1 MKYLKWLL
9 WIVLAV
15 VIIAS
20 ISLYVLTRTDTTT
33 EPIAYG
39 VSFNTMYARELGLD
53 WEEVYTAILEDIGVK
68 HVRLAAHWTMVSP
81 KEGEWNFS
89 ELDRQLM
96 LAEEHDA
103 DVVLAVGR
111 RLPRWPECH
120 VPSWAKEK
128 SWEEQ
133 KELLREYLRT
143 VVTRY
148 KDNKAITYWQIEN
161 EPFLTVYAQKEC
173 GDLDKDFLD
182 EEIAL
187 VRELDPTRPILVTDS
202 GNLGMW
208 YGAYKRGDSFG
219 TSVYVYLWNE
229 TTGAI
234 ETILPPKAYIAK
246 RKIMELVFG
255 KKESMLI
262 ELSVEPW
269 LDAPVAE
276 SDLDLQLSRMSIER
290 FGNILSYA
298 EKTGFQKQYL
308 WGAEWWYWLM
318 VTQNHPEFWERAKEL
333 YK

>member
-9 WIVLAV
+9 WITLSVAI
-15 VIIAS
+15 VIA
-20 ISLYVLTRTDTTT
+20 ISLYMVTRKDTSS
-33 EPIAYG
+33 EAIAYG
-39 VSFNTMYARELGLD
+39 VSFNTMYARELGLN
-53 WEEVYTAILEDIGVK
+53 WEEVYTAILDDLGVK
-68 HVRLAAHWTMVSP
+68 HLRLAAHWTMVSP
-81 KEGEWNFS
+81 TEGVWNFS
-89 ELDRQLM
+89 EIDTQLA
-96 LAEEHDA
+96 LAEEHGA

-120 VPSWAKEK
+120 VPPWAKEK
-128 SWEEQ
+128 NWEEQ
-133 KELLREYLRT
+133 KDLLREYLRT

-148 KDNKAITYWQIEN
+148 KDNKTITYWQIEN
-161 EPFLTVYAQKEC
+161 EPFLTVYAESEC
-173 GDLDKDFLD
+173 GDLDKTFLD

-234 ETILPPKAYIAK
+234 ETILPPQAYIVK
-246 RKIMELVFG
+246 RKIMEFVYG

-262 ELSVEPW
+262 ELSMEPW
-269 LDAPVAE
+269 LNTPITASNV
-276 SDLDLQLSRMSIER
+276 DLQLSRMSVER
-290 FGNILSYA
+290 FEYILSYA
-298 EKTGFQKQYL
+298 KKTDLQKQYL
-308 WGAEWWYWLM
+308 WGAEWWYWLK

-333 YK
+333 YR